1 MKKPELRLSDIR
13 KKMESVFR
21 DLSAVTG
28 HADMS
33 DDDRCGHA

>member
-1 MKKPELRLSDIR
+1 MKKLGLKLSDIR
-13 KKMESVFR
+13 KKMENVFR

-28 HADMS
+28 HDDD